1 MNADVLAFANDL
13 SRRGRPFVLATVVWR
28 RAPSSGKE
36 GSTALI
42 TADRRVHG
50 WLGGAC
56 AEPTVI
62 GEALRALEEGTPR
75 LLFLGPPEELA
86 ARAREGVV
94 TVPIACQS
102 EGALE
107 VYVEPVL
114 PQPHL
119 VVIGRSPAVG
129 TLASMAGALG
139 WRTVVVDEGGLAED
153 YPGADRVL
161 TSLELADADVTD
173 RSVIV
178 VATQG
183 HYDEAALEAALAT
196 PAAYVGLVAS
206 RRRADAVLGY
216 LRDRGASDDAARPRP
231 RAGRSGPGQ
240 DRARGDRRRDPRR
253 ARPGAGRRQPG
264 RGDAGGGP
272 DARGDRPG
280 VRHDGGR
287 RVGRVPVDL
296 RGHDLLLLFRGLPDA
311 VRGGPGEVRGG
322 RSGYLRM
329 RDTRPGGRGGG
340 PKEGRRPMDEA
351 TTGDRTLSD
360 EDILTVSPAASAAET
375 EQPKKDDTDSQDAD
389 GRDGD
394 ATDQQDGDAK
404 DQHDAD
410 GTDKHDSDTTD
421 SKDSD
426 GTDAPS

>member
-42 TADRRVHG
+42 TPDRRVHG

-216 LRDRGASDDAARPRP
+216 LRDRGASDEQLARVHAP
-231 RAGRSGPGQ
+231 AGLDLGQ
-240 DRARGDRRRDPRR
+240 GRARGDRRRDPGR
-253 ARPGAGRRQPG
+253 ARAGAGRRQPG
-264 RGDAGGGP
+264 RGVAGGRP

-280 VRHDGGR
+280 VRHDRRR

-296 RGHDLLLLFRGLPDA
+296 RGHDLLLLLRGLPDA

-322 RSGYLRM
+322 RSGVAEDARHP
-329 RDTRPGGRGGG
+329 PGGRGGG
-340 PKEGRRPMDEA
+340 PKEGGDRWTRRRPA
-351 TTGDRTLSD
+351 TGRCPTRTS
-360 EDILTVSPAASAAET
+360 
-375 EQPKKDDTDSQDAD
+375 
-389 GRDGD
+389 
-394 ATDQQDGDAK
+394 
-404 DQHDAD
+404 
-410 GTDKHDSDTTD
+410 
-421 SKDSD
+421 
-426 GTDAPS
+426 